1 MAGERGKSSSKLPVQ
16 QLLILVLCRVAEPV
30 VFTSIYP
37 YIPEMIESFGVPK
50 DQVPKWA
57 GITSSIF
64 SISQAITAIFW
75 GRASDR
81 FGRKPAV
88 ITGLTCT
95 MICSLI
101 WGFST
106 NLAMAITARGIQGA
120 FNGNVGIIRTMV
132 AEMVQDKELQPRAFS
147 IMPMIW
153 SLGSIFGPSFG
164 GFFAKPAEHMP
175 RLFGHNAFFIRYPF
189 ALPNILASALFMVGI
204 TTAILFLKETHI
216 VYQHKR
222 DYGIMLGT
230 KLKNLTHKC
239 FSRPNPLNK
248 SSHYIQDDLTETSRL
263 LTSST
268 YPKYQAKIL
277 PINSS
282 SKRKTTTLFELFTW
296 QTSLNLLVNA
306 FLFMHNVSY
315 DQLLPILMHNSPT
328 KSSKSLGFLP
338 IKFSGGFGLESSR
351 IGALFTIYGI
361 LSCFVQFLLFPPT
374 ARRFGVHKCLKAC
387 AITFPIIYFITPYSV
402 LIESSLHQ
410 QIFITIIMAIKSIAI
425 IFANPCSLILLTNSA
440 KNLTIL
446 GTLNGLAVCLASVGR
461 AIGPAIC
468 GPTFT
473 WGIKNDYIIAPWWLL
488 SVLAILGAVPIWW
501 IVEEKAFK
509 NSDAD
514 ETRRISI
521 SDEIPQDRNSHEP
534 ILTIDEEAPILPDQ
548 KYVINRRENIRRNY

>member
-1 MAGERGKSSSKLPVQ
+1 MTGEGIKPPSKLPVQ
-16 QLLILVLCRVAEPV
+16 QLSILVLCRVAEPV

-37 YIPEMIESFGVPK
+37 YIPEMIESFGVPR

-57 GITSSIF
+57 GIASAVF
-64 SISQAITAIFW
+64 SVSQSITAIFW

-101 WGFST
+101 WGFSS
-106 NLAMAITARGIQGA
+106 NLAMAITARGFQGA

-175 RLFGHNAFFIRYPF
+175 GLFGHNAFFIRFPF

-204 TTAILFLKETHI
+204 TTAILFLKETHVI
-216 VYQHKR
+216 YQHKR
-222 DYGIMLGT
+222 DYGIIFGN
-230 KLKNLTHKC
+230 KLKKLIYNCLGRSNLM
-239 FSRPNPLNK
+239 NK
-248 SSHYIQDDLTETSRL
+248 SSHYTRDSFTETSRL
-263 LTSST
+263 LPSSNT
-268 YPKYQAKIL
+268 PNPHAKIL
-277 PINSS
+277 PISLSS
-282 SKRKTTTLFELFTW
+282 SKRKTTTLFEVITW
-296 QTSLNLLVNA
+296 QTSLNLLVNS
-306 FLFMHNVSY
+306 FLAMHNVSY
-315 DQLLPILMHNSPT
+315 DQLLPILMHNPPNE
-328 KSSKSLGFLP
+328 SSKSLGAFP

-374 ARRFGVHKCLKAC
+374 ARRFGVHRCLKAC
-387 AITFPIIYFITPYSV
+387 AIAFPVIYFLTPYSV
-402 LIESSLHQ
+402 LIKSSLHQ
-410 QIFITIIMAIKSIAI
+410 QIFITIIMAIKSVAF

-440 KNLTIL
+440 KSLTIL

-461 AIGPAIC
+461 AIGPAVC

-473 WGIKNDYIIAPWWLL
+473 WGIKNNYTIAPWWLL
-488 SVLAILGAVPIWW
+488 SALAIIGAVPIWW
-501 IVEEKAFK
+501 IVEEKAFED
-509 NSDAD
+509 SDAN
-514 ETRRISI
+514 ETGRLSV
-521 SDEIPQDRNSHEP
+521 SDEIPRDRNSIDP
-534 ILTIDEEAPILPDQ
+534 ILTIDEEIPFLPEQ
-548 KYVINRRENIRRNY
+548 KKTMTK

>member
-1 MAGERGKSSSKLPVQ
+1 MAGERGKKSTSKLPVQ
-16 QLLILVLCRVAEPV
+16 QLSILVLCRVAEPV

-57 GITSSIF
+57 GITSAVF
-64 SISQAITAIFW
+64 SVSQSITAIFW

-81 FGRKPAV
+81 FGRKPTV

-175 RLFGHNAFFIRYPF
+175 GLFGHNAFFIRFPF
-189 ALPNILASALFMVGI
+189 ALPNILASAFFMIGI
-204 TTAILFLKETHI
+204 TIAILFLKETHF

-222 DYGIMLGT
+222 DYGIILGT
-230 KLKNLTHKC
+230 KLKKLICNC
-239 FSRPNPLNK
+239 FGRSNPLNK
-248 SSHYIQDDLTETSRL
+248 SSHYIRDDFTETSRL
-263 LTSST
+263 LTSSHS
-268 YPKYQAKIL
+268 PKSQVKIL
-277 PINSS
+277 PITSPPL
-282 SKRKTTTLFELFTW
+282 KRKTATIYEVFTW

-306 FLFMHNVSY
+306 FIFMHNVSY

-328 KSSKSLGFLP
+328 RSSKSHGIFP

-351 IGALFTIYGI
+351 IGTLFTIYGI

-374 ARRFGVHKCLKAC
+374 ARRFGVHKCLKTC
-387 AITFPIIYFITPYSV
+387 AIIFPIVYFITPYSV

-410 QIFITIIMAIKSIAI
+410 QIFITIIMAIKAVAI

-446 GTLNGLAVCLASVGR
+446 GTLNGLAVCFASVGR

-473 WGIKNDYIIAPWWLL
+473 WGINNDYTVAPWWLL
-488 SVLAILGAVPIWW
+488 SALAILGAVPIWW
-501 IVEEKAFK
+501 IVEEKAFT

-514 ETRRISI
+514 ESGR
-521 SDEIPQDRNSHEP
+521 SDEIPRDRNSIEP
-534 ILTIDEEAPILPDQ
+534 ILTIDEEEPFLPDQ
-548 KYVINRRENIRRNY
+548 KKIMNRR